1 MDERTNEA
9 RDESEHSPMSI
20 LWACDE
26 KKKMETAWKKKGKK
40 KRRCRGSNP
49 GHPRDRR
56 EYLPLYYNDFC

>member
-26 KKKMETAWKKKGKK
+26 KKKMETAWKKKRQKK
-40 KRRCRGSNP
+40 APLPGIEPGSP
-49 GHPRDRR
+49 A
-56 EYLPLYYNDFC
+56 